1 MQGVICDRNP
11 GHLSGVHLSTSVE
24 VALIFAGPEPLLR
37 LRALQSL
44 GPQQKQQQQRQ
55 DQHHLSDPA
64 TGRSSSVQQLGPR
77 LHDRASAKTRPSAKA
92 RRSPAAKRL
101 KRRARDRANQGAA
114 SRDLL
119 RPTPPPATWAQA
131 PPRPPSGLLRL
142 RQTSLDE
149 PSWSVFR
156 TYQRCLPGWGW
167 VATQV
172 PARVLPMSIT
182 ITELPYPSLHLF
194 RSSK

>member
-1 MQGVICDRNP
+1 MQGVVCDRNP
-11 GHLSGVHLSTSVE
+11 GHLSRVHLSTSVE
-24 VALIFAGPEPLLR
+24 VALIFAGPEPLIR
-37 LRALQSL
+37 LQALQSL

-64 TGRSSSVQQLGPR
+64 TGRSSRVQQLGPR

-92 RRSPAAKRL
+92 RSPPAAKRL

-119 RPTPPPATWAQA
+119 RPTPPPCHVGAGPA
-131 PPRPPSGLLRL
+131 PPPQRASAPAPNKLGPTKLKCFPSFSKVSSRVGVGG
-142 RQTSLDE
+142 D
-149 PSWSVFR
+149 PSACTCASV
-156 TYQRCLPGWGW
+156 
-167 VATQV
+167 
-172 PARVLPMSIT
+172 SII